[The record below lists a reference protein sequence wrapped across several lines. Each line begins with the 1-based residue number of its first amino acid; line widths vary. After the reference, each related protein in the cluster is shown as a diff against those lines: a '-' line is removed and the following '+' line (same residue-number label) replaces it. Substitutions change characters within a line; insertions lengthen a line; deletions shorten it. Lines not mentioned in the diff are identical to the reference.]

1 VIDDR
6 WLALKP
12 KWERYRGHPIAFAF
26 VWRKPS

>member
-12 KWERYRGHPIAFAF
+12 KWEQLRGHPIAFAF